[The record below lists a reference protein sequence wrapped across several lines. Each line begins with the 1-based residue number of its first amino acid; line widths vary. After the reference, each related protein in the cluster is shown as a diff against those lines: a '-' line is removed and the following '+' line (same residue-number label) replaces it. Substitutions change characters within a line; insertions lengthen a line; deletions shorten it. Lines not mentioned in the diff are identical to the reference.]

1 MFFESIRMSLK
12 NITKNKMRSVLTM
25 LGIVIG
31 VVSIIAL
38 ITIVQG
44 ATNNISNEVIE
55 LGGNK
60 IYINVFGTA
69 LKQGLTQKDVELI
82 EDLDNIRGI
91 SPTISGK
98 ATVVYEG
105 KLIENVIVE
114 GKNEV
119 YFKADPDLLSC
130 GRTINI
136 LDLESK
142 NQVAVIGDNL
152 VKELFFGVNP
162 IGEKLIVNG
171 VTYTVVG
178 TFKASTGFSLGSTN
192 DTVAIPYTTALR
204 SLGVKSISTLD
215 AYLDDTSLADQTIV
229 EIKGILNRAF
239 NYNDDAYSIYN
250 MGDIIESFQS
260 IMSMMSTLLV
270 GIAAIS
276 LIVGGIG
283 IMNMMLVSITERTT
297 EIGLRKALGATP
309 FAIRLQFVLEAIFL
323 SLIGGIIGLILGMLL
338 AFVLAEVMGI
348 KAPVSLSTNLL
359 AIGFSASVGIIFGY
373 MPARK
378 ASQLNPIDALRS
390 L

>member
-12 NITKNKMRSVLTM
+12 NIVKNKMRSILTM

-31 VVSIIAL
+31 VASIIAL
-38 ITIVQG
+38 ITVVQG
-44 ATNNISNEVIE
+44 ATNNINNEVIE

-60 IYINVFGTA
+60 IYINVFGTP

-82 EDLDNIRGI
+82 DALDNIRGI

-98 ATVVYEG
+98 ASVVYEDG
-105 KLIENVIVE
+105 LIEDITIE

-119 YFKADPDLLSC
+119 YFKADPDLLNY
-130 GRTINI
+130 GRAINI

-142 NQVAVIGDNL
+142 NQVAIIGDNL

-162 IGEKLIVNG
+162 IGKKLILNG
-171 VTYTVVG
+171 VAYIIIG

-192 DTVAIPYTTALR
+192 DTVVIPYTTALR

-215 AYLDDTSLADQTIV
+215 AYLDDTTLADYTIV

-239 NYNDDAYSIYN
+239 NYNEDAYSVYN
-250 MGDIIESFQS
+250 MGDIIASFQS

-323 SLIGGIIGLILGMLL
+323 SLIGGIIGLVLGMIL
-338 AFVLAEVMGI
+338 AYALAKVMGI
-348 KAPVSLSTNLL
+348 VAPVTLSTSLL
-359 AIGFSASVGIIFGY
+359 AVGFSASVGIIFGY